1 MTPYTKQIVELHK
14 IHKAIE
20 NCGCNKDDEQG
31 GGDSGNLLMSL
42 IPSNYHKPDLFLISD
57 NPDNDNAIDVTN
69 YKIDDLVNLLDNG
82 QGTLRMMCLYESSN
96 LNPIVVSNIEF
107 NINSSGRIRFTVYP
121 ILSNDDMDI
130 IESSYNNKL
139 YYYYY
144 QRES

>member
-42 IPSNYHKPDLFLISD
+42 IPSDCPKPDLFLFRRNDED
-57 NPDNDNAIDVTN
+57 NNPIDVTN
-69 YKIDDLVNLLDNG
+69 YKIDDFINFWEQQESDF
-82 QGTLRMMCLYESSN
+82 TIMCLYESSD
-96 LNPIVVSNIEF
+96 LNPTI
-107 NINSSGRIRFTVYP
+107 INYITFGIDDIMYFGISSIPFGT
-121 ILSNDDMDI
+121 I
-130 IESSYNNKL
+130 ITNEVSYNNKV

-144 QRES
+144 SEQVG